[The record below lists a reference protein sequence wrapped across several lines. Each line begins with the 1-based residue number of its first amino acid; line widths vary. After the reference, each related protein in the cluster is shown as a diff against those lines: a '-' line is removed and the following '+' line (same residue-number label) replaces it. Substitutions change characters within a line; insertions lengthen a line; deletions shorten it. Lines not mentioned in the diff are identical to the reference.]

1 MATMNVLDAAGS
13 TVAVEKPLVPGR
25 AAAAASRPVA
35 LSNEDAAFLDGIEG
49 QLTTLATKLD
59 SVIAAVDGLEG
70 FTDGIEGLIGTTNT
84 NLTTIDGRVD
94 GLEGLLASTNTKLDT
109 LNTAVASTADTPV
122 EVHSPGDIIT
132 VTPTLDTSIYAS
144 GDVLFTTTA
153 ISNAVRANDGIA
165 QLQSLVIV
173 DKDDQKPEIAL
184 KFWSSNVTYGA
195 FNGVPSISDSEAIFC
210 LGRVN
215 IVTADYDDDGGVSTA
230 FKDNIGKMLKP
241 ASGTRTIYI
250 TGKLTSGT
258 PTHTASGLVIR
269 LALLWG

>member
-1 MATMNVLDAAGS
+1 MATMNVLDAAGG
-13 TVAVEKPLVPGR
+13 TVAVEKPLAPGR

-35 LSNEDAAFLDGIEG
+35 LSNEDAAFLDGLE
-49 QLTTLATKLD
+49 TKLD
-59 SVIAAVDGLEG
+59 S
-70 FTDGIEGLIGTTNT
+70 LITQG
-84 NLTTIDGRVD
+84 
-94 GLEGLLASTNTKLDT
+94 
-109 LNTAVASTADTPV
+109 ASTADVGV
-122 EVHSPGDIIT
+122 EVHHPGDIIT
-132 VTPTLDTSIYAS
+132 ITPTLDTSIYAS

-153 ISNAVRANDGIA
+153 IPNAVRVNDAIA

-195 FNGVPSISDSEAIFC
+195 FNGAPSISDSDAASC

-230 FKDNIGKMLKP
+230 FKDNIGKILKA

-258 PTHTASGLVIR
+258 PTHTASGIVIR
-269 LALLWG
+269 LALLWA

>member
-1 MATMNVLDAAGS
+1 MAVPPPIVYIDGDGLRKTGNA
-13 TVAVEKPLVPGR
+13 PLLPGR
-25 AAAAASRPVA
+25 AIAAESRPVA

-49 QLTTLATKLD
+49 KLD
-59 SVIAAVDGLEG
+59 S
-70 FTDGIEGLIGTTNT
+70 LITQG
-84 NLTTIDGRVD
+84 
-94 GLEGLLASTNTKLDT
+94 ASTTD
-109 LNTAVASTADTPV
+109 VGV
-122 EVHSPGDIIT
+122 EVHQPGDVIT

-153 ISNAVRANDGIA
+153 IANAVRANDGIA
-165 QLQSLVIV
+165 LLQSIIIT

-195 FNGVPSISDSEAIFC
+195 FNGAPSITDADAANC

-230 FKDNIGKMLKP
+230 FKDNIGKMLKA

>member
-1 MATMNVLDAAGS
+1 
-13 TVAVEKPLVPGR
+13 
-25 AAAAASRPVA
+25 
-35 LSNEDAAFLDGIEG
+35 
-49 QLTTLATKLD
+49 
-59 SVIAAVDGLEG
+59 
-70 FTDGIEGLIGTTNT
+70 
-84 NLTTIDGRVD
+84 
-94 GLEGLLASTNTKLDT
+94 
-109 LNTAVASTADTPV
+109 V
-122 EVHSPGDIIT
+122 EVHQPGDVIT

-153 ISNAVRANDGIA
+153 IANAVRANDGIA
-165 QLQSLVIV
+165 LLQSIIIT

-195 FNGVPSISDSEAIFC
+195 FNGAPSISDADAANC

-230 FKDNIGKMLKP
+230 FKDNIGKMLKA

>member
-1 MATMNVLDAAGS
+1 MTDKTLLDGNGSPFTAGLNLVL
-13 TVAVEKPLVPGR
+13 GR
-25 AAAAASRPVA
+25 VAAALSRSWAMCTEDKAA
-35 LSNEDAAFLDGIEG
+35 LDLIN
-49 QLTTLATKLD
+49 TKLD
-59 SVIAAVDGLEG
+59 S
-70 FTDGIEGLIGTTNT
+70 LITQG
-84 NLTTIDGRVD
+84 
-94 GLEGLLASTNTKLDT
+94 
-109 LNTAVASTADTPV
+109 ASTADVGV
-122 EVHSPGDIIT
+122 EVHHPGDIIT

-153 ISNAVRANDGIA
+153 IPNAVRANDAIA

-195 FNGVPSISDSEAIFC
+195 FNGAPSISDSDAASC

-230 FKDNIGKMLKP
+230 FKDNIGKILKA

-269 LALLWG
+269 LALLWA